1 MTTKIGIPKEIKNRE
16 YRVAATPDCI
26 RAYVA
31 QGNSVMV
38 QQDAG
43 LGAGFENAEYEA
55 AGAKLVADAAT
66 VWGSCEMIVKVKE
79 PLASEYDLMR
89 PGQLLYTYLH
99 LAAVPDLALA
109 LMRQRVTAVAYETI
123 EMPDGTLPCLV
134 PMSAIAGRL
143 SVQEGAKYLE
153 RPYGGRGVL
162 LGGVPGVERGCV
174 VVIGG
179 GVVGTHAAK
188 MAVGLGA
195 DVTILELS
203 HRRLAELDDLFG
215 GRVQTLHSNEANLVR
230 SLARADLVIG
240 AVLVTGARAPKV
252 IRREHLRLMQPG
264 ALIVDVAIDQGGCA
278 ETTRAT
284 THDEPLYEVDR
295 VLHYAV
301 PNMPAAV
308 ARTSTLAL
316 TSTTLPYGLLLA
328 ARGFDGSAAIKPELL
343 PGLNTAAGKIT
354 HPVVADALAI
364 PHAA

>member
-1 MTTKIGIPKEIKNRE
+1 MKIGIPKEIKNRE
-16 YRVAATPDCI
+16 YRVAATPSCV
-26 RAYVA
+26 RAYIA

-43 LGAGFENAEYEA
+43 LGAGFENADYEA

-66 VWGSCEMIVKVKE
+66 VWASSDMIVKVKE
-79 PLASEYDLMR
+79 PLPSEYDMMQ

-99 LAAVPDLALA
+99 LAAVPELAVA

-123 EMPDGTLPCLV
+123 EMADGTLPCLV

-215 GRVQTLHSNEANLVR
+215 GRVQTLYSNEANLVK

-240 AVLVTGARAPKV
+240 AVLVTGARAPKL

-328 ARGFDGSAAIKPELL
+328 ARGFEGAAAIKPELL
-343 PGLNTAAGKIT
+343 PGLNAAAGRIT
-354 HPVVADALAI
+354 HPVVAAALAI
-364 PHAA
+364 PQAA

>member
-1 MTTKIGIPKEIKNRE
+1 MKIGIPKEIKNRE
-16 YRVAATPDCI
+16 YRVAATPDCV

-31 QGNSVMV
+31 QGNSVVV

-55 AGAKLVADAAT
+55 AGAKLVADAAM
-66 VWGSCEMIVKVKE
+66 VWASSDMIVKVKE
-79 PLASEYDLMR
+79 PLPSEYDLMR
-89 PGQLLYTYLH
+89 PGQLLFTYLH
-99 LAAVPDLALA
+99 LAAVPELALA

-123 EMPDGTLPCLV
+123 EMADGTLPCLV

-143 SVQEGAKYLE
+143 SVQQGAKYLE
-153 RPYGGRGVL
+153 KQFGGRGVL
-162 LGGVPGVERGCV
+162 LGGVPGVERGKV
-174 VVIGG
+174 VVLGG

-215 GRVQTLHSNEANLVR
+215 GRVQTLVSNEGNLVK
-230 SLARADLVIG
+230 SLAKADLVIG
-240 AVLVTGARAPKV
+240 AVLVTGARAPKL
-252 IRREHLRLMQPG
+252 IRREHLKGMLPG
-264 ALIVDVAIDQGGCA
+264 SLIVDVAIDQGGCA
-278 ETTRAT
+278 ETIRAT
-284 THDEPLYEVDR
+284 THDEPIYEVDR

-308 ARTSTLAL
+308 ARTSTQAL

-328 ARGFDGSAAIKPELL
+328 ARGFEAAAAIKPELA
-343 PGLNTAAGKIT
+343 PGLNAANGKIM
-354 HPVVADALAI
+354 HPVVAAALAI
-364 PHAA
+364 PQAA

>member
-1 MTTKIGIPKEIKNRE
+1 MKIGIPKEIKNRE
-16 YRVAATPDCI
+16 YRVAATPDCV

-38 QQDAG
+38 QHDAG
-43 LGAGFENAEYEA
+43 LGAGFENAEYEV
-55 AGAKLVADAAT
+55 AGAKLVTDAAT
-66 VWGSCEMIVKVKE
+66 VWAASDMIVKVKE
-79 PLASEYDLMR
+79 PLPSEYDLMR

-99 LAAVPDLALA
+99 LAAVPELALA

-123 EMPDGTLPCLV
+123 ELADGTLPCLA

-153 RPYGGRGVL
+153 KQFGGRGVL
-162 LGGVPGVERGCV
+162 LGGVPGVERGKV

-215 GRVQTLHSNEANLVR
+215 GRVQTLVSNEGNLVK
-230 SLARADLVIG
+230 SLAKADLVIG

-252 IRREHLRLMQPG
+252 IRREHLKLMLPG

-278 ETTRAT
+278 ETIRAT
-284 THDEPLYEVDR
+284 THDEPIYEVER

-328 ARGFDGSAAIKPELL
+328 ARGFEAAAAIKPELL
-343 PGLNTAAGKIT
+343 PGLNAANGKIT
-354 HPVVADALAI
+354 HPVVEAALAT
-364 PHAA
+364 PRAA

>member
-1 MTTKIGIPKEIKNRE
+1 MKIGIPKEIKNRE
-16 YRVAATPDCI
+16 YRVAATPDCV

-66 VWGSCEMIVKVKE
+66 VWASSDMIVKVKE
-79 PLASEYDLMR
+79 PLPSEYDLMK

-99 LAAVPDLALA
+99 LAAVPELAVA
-109 LMRQRVTAVAYETI
+109 LMRQRVSAVAYETI
-123 EMPDGTLPCLV
+123 ELADGSLPCLV

-153 RPYGGRGVL
+153 KPFGGRGVL
-162 LGGVPGVERGCV
+162 LGGVPGVERGKV

-195 DVTILELS
+195 DVSILELS
-203 HRRLAELDDLFG
+203 HKRLAELDDLFE
-215 GRVQTLHSNEANLVR
+215 GRVQTLHSNEANLVK
-230 SLARADLVIG
+230 SLSRADLVIG
-240 AVLVTGARAPKV
+240 AVLVTGARAPKI
-252 IRREHLRLMQPG
+252 IRREHLRSMQPG
-264 ALIVDVAIDQGGCA
+264 SLIVDVAIDQGGCA
-278 ETTRAT
+278 ETIRAT
-284 THDEPLYEVDR
+284 THDEPIYEVDR
-295 VLHYAV
+295 ILHYAV

-328 ARGFDGSAAIKPELL
+328 ARGFDAAAQLKPELAK
-343 PGLNTAAGKIT
+343 GLNAAGGTIT
-354 HPVVADALAI
+354 HPIVAASLDL
-364 PHAA
+364 PKAA